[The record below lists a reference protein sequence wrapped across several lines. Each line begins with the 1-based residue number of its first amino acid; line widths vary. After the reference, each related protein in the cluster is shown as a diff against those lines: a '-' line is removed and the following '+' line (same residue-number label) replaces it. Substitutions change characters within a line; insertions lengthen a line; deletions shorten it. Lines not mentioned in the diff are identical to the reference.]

1 MKTTPV
7 PVLICSSAV
16 VVLLCAGAAPA
27 LADGPGAPT
36 ASAPAAAEGGGVG
49 GGSLAPAPSEPF
61 AWGDFT
67 WLNGNNRQHAALLD
81 GKYFTG
87 SFLADVNYVWDWAHP
102 IDHTIVGST
111 ATFRTGEFNLSFL
124 SAGGDFHWENA
135 RGRIMLQLGTRAM
148 GIARN
153 DASADRG
160 QFDLRDA
167 LRYITEAYGGYHWDV
182 LHGINLDAGIFLSYI
197 GLFSYE
203 NFENWAY
210 QPSFTSDNTPW
221 FFHGARLQI
230 FPTDRLKVELW
241 LINGFQAYAQF
252 NHMPGL
258 GFQVAYRPE
267 EWVAMVFNGYGGLD
281 TTPLT
286 TPGDRSGRVRLHSDN
301 SLLVRYYNKPGA
313 MFSKAAFSVT
323 GDIGVESGAGVTP
336 FGGGT
341 GGTTP
346 GGCGAAGQQACTQ
359 NFISAM
365 IYNRFWFL
373 NDKFATTVGGGFIHN
388 PGRYLV
394 LPPTGAANPFNPANL
409 HAFPMNPGDPF
420 NGWDISGG
428 IQFMPNEYV
437 TWVLEFVHRHASV
450 PYFAGHG
457 GVTSAT
463 GYFQSNPNSFG
474 DPNYVPDLR
483 NDENRINLAMLTRF

>member
-7 PVLICSSAV
+7 R
-16 VVLLCAGAAPA
+16 VLLCCSAVGLLLCSGAAPA

-36 ASAPAAAEGGGVG
+36 APAPAAAD
-49 GGSLAPAPSEPF
+49 GGSLPPAPAEPF

-67 WLNGNNRQHAALLD
+67 WLNGGNRQHAALLD

-87 SFLADVNYVWDWAHP
+87 TFLADFNYVWDWAHP

-111 ATFRTGEFNLSFL
+111 ATFRAGEFNLSFVGV
-124 SAGGDFHWENA
+124 GGDFHWENA
-135 RGRIMLQLGTRAM
+135 RGRILLQLGTRAM

-167 LRYITEAYGGYHWDV
+167 FRYITEAYGGYHWDV

-221 FFHGARLQI
+221 FFHGVRLQI

-252 NHMPGL
+252 NHMPGV
-258 GFQVAYRPE
+258 GYQIAYRPK

-281 TTPLT
+281 TTPAT
-286 TPGDRSGRVRLHSDN
+286 TAGDRSGRVRLHSDN
-301 SLLVRYYNKPGA
+301 SLLVRYYNNPGGL
-313 MFSKAAFSVT
+313 FSKAAFSVT
-323 GDIGVESGAGVTP
+323 GDLGVESGAGVTP

-341 GGTTP
+341 DSRF
-346 GGCGAAGQQACTQ
+346 CGADGQQACTQ

-365 IYNRFWFL
+365 AYNRFWFL
-373 NDKFATTVGGGFIHN
+373 NDKLATTVGGGFMHN

-394 LPPTGAANPFNPANL
+394 LPPTGSANPFQGGPN
-409 HAFPMNPGDPF
+409 AFSMNPGDQF
-420 NGWDISGG
+420 NAWDASAG
-428 IQFMPNEYV
+428 IQIMPNEYV
-437 TWVLEFVHRHASV
+437 TWTLEFVHRHANV

-457 GVTSAT
+457 GVTSST

-474 DPNYVPDLR
+474 DPNYRPDLR

>member
-1 MKTTPV
+1 MIKTNSV
-7 PVLICSSAV
+7 PVLLCCSAV
-16 VVLLCAGAAPA
+16 GVLLCSGAAPA

-36 ASAPAAAEGGGVG
+36 APAPAAAD
-49 GGSLAPAPSEPF
+49 GGSLPPAPAEPF

-67 WLNGNNRQHAALLD
+67 WLNGGNRQHAALLD

-87 SFLADVNYVWDWAHP
+87 TFLADFNYVWDWAHP

-111 ATFRTGEFNLSFL
+111 ATFRAGEFNLSFVG
-124 SAGGDFHWENA
+124 AGGDFHWENA
-135 RGRIMLQLGTRAM
+135 RGRILLQLGTRAM

-167 LRYITEAYGGYHWDV
+167 FRYITEAYGGYHWDV

-197 GLFSYE
+197 GLFSYL

-210 QPSFTSDNTPW
+210 QPSYTSDNTPW
-221 FFHGARLQI
+221 FFHGVRLQI

-252 NHMPGL
+252 NHLPGV
-258 GFQVAYRPE
+258 GYQIAFRPQ
-267 EWVAMVFNGYGGLD
+267 EWVAMVFNGYAGLD

-286 TPGDRSGRVRLHSDN
+286 TAGDRSTRVRLHSDN
-301 SLLVRYYNKPGA
+301 SLLVRYYNNPGG

-323 GDIGVESGAGVTP
+323 GDLGVESGAGVTP

-341 GGTTP
+341 IP
-346 GGCGAAGQQACTQ
+346 GACGAAGQQTCTQ

-365 IYNRFWFL
+365 VYNRFWFFK
-373 NDKFATTVGGGFIHN
+373 DQFATTLGGGFMHN

-409 HAFPMNPGDPF
+409 HAFAMNPGDPF
-420 NGWDISGG
+420 NAWDISGG

-437 TWVLEFVHRHASV
+437 TWTLEFVHRHASV

-457 GVTSAT
+457 GVTSTT

-483 NDENRINLAMLTRF
+483 NNENRINLAMLTRF